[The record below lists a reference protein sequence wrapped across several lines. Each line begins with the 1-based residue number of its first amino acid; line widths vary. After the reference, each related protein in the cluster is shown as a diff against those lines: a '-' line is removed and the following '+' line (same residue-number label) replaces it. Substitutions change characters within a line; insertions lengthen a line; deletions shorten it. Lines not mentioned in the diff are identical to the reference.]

1 MAKQKD
7 FDTFLRNIEPSK
19 TTVQYVSSVQNS
31 LRDYLRQHKT
41 YSNVHKETFL
51 SGSYAKHTSIRPT
64 KEDNKRDVDI
74 IVVTTHSQDDDSSKV
89 LQELYDV
96 LVASSTYRSATIQHH
111 SVGIELSQLSIDVVP
126 VIVDK
131 DDDSLYWIA
140 DSKDGTWTNSDPKGH
155 RNWSTETNR
164 NNNTNYKPLVKI
176 FKWWRRKHCPGGVKY
191 PKGITL
197 EKLIADNLGD
207 SSASTEDFL
216 IETMQNIVSAY
227 KKAYVDA
234 GINPYID
241 DPSGKIDSNDLL
253 AGYTTDDFK
262 GFILKLDEHIKL
274 LNDNGSESETWRTI
288 LGTEFPKN
296 QESKSLYNLLACKTA
311 SHRQKSAW
319 PMARGSAVIVTL
331 RVEGADGSYV
341 AYESNGRPL
350 SKHCSLHFKAL
361 TGVKAPYTVKWQITN
376 TGDEATRAGCLRGDF
391 YDSNE
396 GVNGREESTL
406 YTGTHAVQC
415 FVIKRGIC
423 VARSKDFVINVF

>member
-7 FDTFLRNIEPSK
+7 FDAFLRNIEPSK
-19 TTVQYVSSVQNS
+19 TTVQYVSSVQNN

-41 YSNVHKETFL
+41 YSRVHKETFL
-51 SGSYAKHTSIRPT
+51 SGSYAKHTSIRPA
-64 KEDNKRDVDI
+64 KEDSKRDVDI
-74 IVVTTHSQDDDSSKV
+74 IVVTTNSQNDDSSEV
-89 LQELYDV
+89 LQELYDA

-126 VIVDK
+126 VIVDE

-140 DSKDGTWTNSDPKGH
+140 DSRDGTWTESDPKGH
-155 RNWSTETNR
+155 KSWSTETNQ
-164 NNNTNYKPLVKI
+164 NNNNNYKPLVKI
-176 FKWWRRKHCPGGVKY
+176 LKWWRRKHCPSGAKY

-227 KKAYVDA
+227 KEAYVDA

-241 DPSGKIDSNDLL
+241 DPSNKIESNDLL

-262 GFILKLDEHIKL
+262 GFILKLEEHINL
-274 LNDNGSESETWRTI
+274 LNDKGSESETWRTI
-288 LGTEFPKN
+288 LGAEFPKS
-296 QESKSLYNLLACKTA
+296 QESKSFYNLLTCRTA
-311 SHRQKSAW
+311 AHRQKPTW
-319 PMARGSAVIVTL
+319 PMARGGAVIVTL
-331 RVEGADGSYV
+331 KAEDSNGLLV
-341 AYESNGRPL
+341 AYESNGQPINK
-350 SKHCSLHFKAL
+350 SCVLHFKAL

-376 TGDEATRAGCLRGDF
+376 TGEEALRADCLRGDF

-396 GVNGREESTL
+396 GLHGRRESTL
-406 YTGTHAVQC
+406 YSGTHSVQC
-415 FVIKRGIC
+415 FIIRRGIC
-423 VARSKDFVINVF
+423 VARSKDFVINIL

>member
-155 RNWSTETNR
+155 KNWSTETNR
-164 NNNTNYKPLVKI
+164 NNNNNYKPLVKI

-191 PKGITL
+191 P
-197 EKLIADNLGD
+197 
-207 SSASTEDFL
+207 
-216 IETMQNIVSAY
+216 
-227 KKAYVDA
+227 
-234 GINPYID
+234 
-241 DPSGKIDSNDLL
+241 
-253 AGYTTDDFK
+253 
-262 GFILKLDEHIKL
+262 
-274 LNDNGSESETWRTI
+274 
-288 LGTEFPKN
+288 
-296 QESKSLYNLLACKTA
+296 
-311 SHRQKSAW
+311 
-319 PMARGSAVIVTL
+319 
-331 RVEGADGSYV
+331 
-341 AYESNGRPL
+341 
-350 SKHCSLHFKAL
+350 
-361 TGVKAPYTVKWQITN
+361 
-376 TGDEATRAGCLRGDF
+376 
-391 YDSNE
+391 
-396 GVNGREESTL
+396 
-406 YTGTHAVQC
+406 
-415 FVIKRGIC
+415 
-423 VARSKDFVINVF
+423 